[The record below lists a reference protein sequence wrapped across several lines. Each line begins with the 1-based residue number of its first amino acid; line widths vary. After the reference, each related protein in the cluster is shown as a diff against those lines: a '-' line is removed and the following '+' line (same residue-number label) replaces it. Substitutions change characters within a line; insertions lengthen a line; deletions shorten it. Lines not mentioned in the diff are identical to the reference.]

1 MASIYRKKSGD
12 IWYYSIS
19 HKGKR
24 YQGTTKT
31 TDKKSA
37 QLIAESILTDL
48 ARQQY
53 DLPGLNNSKN
63 NLAIHFIRIT

>member
-12 IWYYSIS
+12 IWYYSITYQ
-19 HKGKR
+19 GKR

-37 QLIAESILTDL
+37 QLITESIQTDL
-48 ARQQY
+48 AREIHS
-53 DLPGLNNSKN
+53 LPALKHYPMKISKN
-63 NLAIHFIRIT
+63 